1 MPSVLSCRNVD
12 VFECFDGY
20 WQENFGS
27 AVLVM
32 SFRLSQTFRSG
43 LLKLIRMRCKRE
55 VVARAARDTGTYVAT
70 REQGFCAYRGREKRR
85 GRYDILLV
93 SGTSA
98 IAIENKVRLSTTRE
112 QIGSQRQSLEQRFT
126 NVLVCS
132 LNRYQAAVK
141 NEDVALSW
149 SDIGGLVR
157 RLPSKEITEI
167 GGAMALAVHD
177 YFGGHD
183 VEFKGFSRRDQPFRT
198 HHQRRLLL
206 EALIRRIAKGEPRW
220 YDNRNHEGEY
230 HYQSAGFTDLYGGRG
245 RYLGFY
251 DYAKGDRS
259 ALELYSG
266 DGEDKLVAKVP
277 WSELRQELASS
288 RKSLER
294 AVERIASRFCRV
306 LKPLAPPSRRKAA

>member
-32 SFRLSQTFRSG
+32 SFRLSETFRDG
-43 LLKLIRMRCKRE
+43 LLDLIRGRCKGE
-55 VVARAARDTGTYVAT
+55 VRAAAGRSPDSYVAT
-70 REQGFCAYRGREKRR
+70 REQGFRARRGRETRR

-98 IAIENKVRLSTTRE
+98 IAIENKIHLSTNRE
-112 QIGSQRQSLEQRFT
+112 QIGSQRQSLEERFT

-132 LNRYQAAVK
+132 LNRYPAGVK

-149 SDIGGLVR
+149 ADIAALM
-157 RLPSKEITEI
+157 RLPSTEI
-167 GGAMALAVHD
+167 AGIGGSMALAVHEF
-177 YFGGHD
+177 FGGHD
-183 VEFKGFSRRDQPFRT
+183 VVFKGFSRRDQPFRT

-206 EALIRRIAKGEPRW
+206 EALIRRLAKGEPRW

-230 HYQSAGFTDLYGGRG
+230 HYQSAAFTDVYGGRW

-259 ALELYSG
+259 ALELYWG
-266 DGEDKLVAKVP
+266 DGEDKLVTRVS
-277 WSELRQELASS
+277 WGELRQELASS
-288 RKSLER
+288 RKGLGR
-294 AVERIASRFCRV
+294 AVERLASRFSRA
-306 LKPLAPPSRRKAA
+306 LKAHAPRPRRKAA